1 MDDDGPSA
9 RVPSHRVPTTLAT
22 KDDYDFINNLPPW
35 EVINKFNLKS
45 KYFDSDVYPGS
56 NRIKTQIE
64 PKFNPN
70 TFHYDNIMAVIVD
83 PDTQSFFKSGQ
94 LDIIPTTNLFPK
106 TPT

>member
-1 MDDDGPSA
+1 MNDSWSNSVPEWNATFAGQGYDGPSA
-9 RVPSHRVPTTLAT
+9 RVPITESTTLAI

-70 TFHYDNIMAVIVD
+70 TFHYDNIIF
-83 PDTQSFFKSGQ
+83 TC
-94 LDIIPTTNLFPK
+94 
-106 TPT
+106 